1 MKILQTPPRIWTT
14 GGVEGYVSQLSRNLA
29 LRGHQVTVL
38 CADTGNSKNSPAGVQ
53 IIPLKSFARVANTPI
68 TPSLPLALCKSD
80 TDLIHTHLPTPWSAD
95 WSRIIASFRNLPLVL
110 TYHSGITG
118 MGVAGNIARFYNKTA
133 LRSLFERADA
143 IILTRETFRPEWM
156 QPWQSKIVVIPIGVD
171 PIEFHP
177 TQRERDIDIFF
188 LSVLDRFH
196 YFKGLDVLLNAV
208 CRIARDRPD
217 LRVVIGGGGPEISRY
232 IARVHDLGIEPNV
245 RFAGYIPQ
253 EKMNDWYNR
262 SRVFVLPSIDPTLE
276 TFGIVL
282 IEAMASGR
290 PVITTEIA
298 GAAEDIQSYG
308 AGIVI
313 NRECPDALASAI
325 STLLDDNTLADL
337 MGVQAQQLVKD
348 RYSWQDITIRV
359 EKVYNKLLDE
369 GNKRA

>member
-1 MKILQTPPRIWTT
+1 
-14 GGVEGYVSQLSRNLA
+14 
-29 LRGHQVTVL
+29 
-38 CADTGNSKNSPAGVQ
+38 
-53 IIPLKSFARVANTPI
+53 
-68 TPSLPLALCKSD
+68 
-80 TDLIHTHLPTPWSAD
+80 
-95 WSRIIASFRNLPLVL
+95 
-110 TYHSGITG
+110 
-118 MGVAGNIARFYNKTA
+118 
-133 LRSLFERADA
+133 
-143 IILTRETFRPEWM
+143 M